1 MPEKMKIEGETYNVE
16 ETFPLFDTVGV
27 TGYLDSIQPT
37 PPGWFPTFAAA
48 GAANDIS
55 FFNVRNKAT
64 CGLAYNNQE
73 TRDQTAW
80 GYLLRA
86 IGVQFFA
93 PPSAIQIDDNNYQ
106 ESLHSSLWSADLP
119 IHSSLT
125 LSINQDDYLKVN
137 TQMCGAGIG
146 PTFGGYGQYGT
157 LSVSGTGVA
166 QGSQTNGESMLKN
179 MWHFPDP
186 IGIPRRAAISAKIKF
201 SEYGRRLLQALRGP
215 HSHQFYGP
223 AYAQAIKL
231 YSFFG
236 IRVILVGQRLVQQ
249 RGELHA

>member
-1 MPEKMKIEGETYNVE
+1 MPEKVTVEGQRYNVE

-27 TGYLDSIQPT
+27 TGYLDTIQPT
-37 PPGWFPTFAAA
+37 PPGWFPTFAAM
-48 GAANDIS
+48 GAANEIS

-64 CGLAYNNQE
+64 CGRAYNNQE

-93 PPSAIQIDDNNYQ
+93 PPSAIQIDDDSYQ
-106 ESLHSSLWSADLP
+106 EGLHSPIWEADLP

-125 LSINQDDYLKVN
+125 LQINQDDYLKIN
-137 TQMCGAGIG
+137 SQMVGAGVG

-166 QGSQTNGESMLKN
+166 QGAQTIGEPMLRN

-186 IGIPRRAAISAKIKF
+186 IGIPRRAAISARIKF
-201 SEYGRRLLQALRGP
+201 SEYARQLLQALTGP
-215 HSHQFYGP
+215 HSHQFYTP
-223 AYAQAIKL
+223 AFAGTVLIPA
-231 YSFFG
+231 FFG